1 VARTLPK
8 NKRLKMYD
16 ILILG
21 IVAIGALVFQNWLH
35 IKERKSLLN
44 RIMAR
49 DYEQLNYYDTMFK
62 GEVKELR
69 EQRDEVKKEYKEDAE
84 DKKGEDKEYEKEKA
98 FIEGTDE
105 DWSEEEVDLEELRKK
120 IPIEG

>member
-1 VARTLPK
+1 MLES
-8 NKRLKMYD
+8 LD
-16 ILILG
+16 LLILG
-21 IVAIGALVFQNWLH
+21 VVAIGALVLQNWLH

-49 DYEQLNYYDTMFK
+49 DFEQYEYYENMFK
-62 GEVKELR
+62 GEIKELK

-84 DKKGEDKEYEKEKA
+84 DKKEEGKEYEKEIA

-105 DWSEEEVDLEELRKK
+105 DWSEEEIDLEELRKK
-120 IPIEG
+120 IPKE